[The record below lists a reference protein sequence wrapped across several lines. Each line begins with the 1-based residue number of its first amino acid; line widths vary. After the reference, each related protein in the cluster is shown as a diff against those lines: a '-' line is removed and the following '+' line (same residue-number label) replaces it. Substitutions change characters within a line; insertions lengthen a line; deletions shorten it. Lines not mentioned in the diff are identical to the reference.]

1 MTDLAQFAPAPAAAT
16 PVPDADVGRL
26 LISCPDRPGIVSA
39 VSGFLT
45 EAGANIASLDQ
56 YATAPTGGTYFQRSA
71 VKLVG
76 ATAHYVTSDLDE
88 GPIIEQNVVRV
99 GHTHSAADLVRLGA
113 DVERTGTAPGLAY
126 RASSDPRTGC
136 VQTTTRPPSRGSPGS
151 SHRSSAPV
159 SPHTTRLRNTS
170 SGSAD
175 RSGEPCPTPPPRPPT
190 ASPRG

>member
-1 MTDLAQFAPAPAAAT
+1 MTD
-16 PVPDADVGRL
+16 
-26 LISCPDRPGIVSA
+26 
-39 VSGFLT
+39 
-45 EAGANIASLDQ
+45 LDQ

-88 GPIIEQNVVRV
+88 GPIIEQDV
-99 GHTHSAADLVRLGA
+99 VRLGA